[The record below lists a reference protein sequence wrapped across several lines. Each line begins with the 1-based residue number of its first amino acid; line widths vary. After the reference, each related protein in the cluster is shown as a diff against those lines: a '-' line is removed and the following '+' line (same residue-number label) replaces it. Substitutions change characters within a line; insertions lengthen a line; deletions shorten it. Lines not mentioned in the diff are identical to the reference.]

1 MHIEAFHIDGFG
13 IYHDTGLNDLP
24 PGLLLLTGENESG
37 KTTLLEFFRFMF
49 FGPERR
55 SSERNDYQPLVGK
68 ERGGRLVLVSRDGR
82 RLVVERRE
90 KKLMVSENGSP
101 LPPDT
106 FTARLGGVDR
116 ETFRAIFAV
125 DLKDLQGLR
134 VVDTQQVRS
143 LIFGPGGGA
152 GAAAVPRVLQRL
164 EQELESLLKPRKG
177 GRLNEIFARLQ
188 EIRRELRELEGEA
201 ARFAEL
207 QGEREALEARLQ
219 ERKEEARRLEA
230 RLARL
235 KQLAQAREPWVTLVT
250 ARQRLEELAE
260 VADFPPEGLAEKQRL
275 TQKAGELQEEREKLQ
290 TEANRLTQELRGLA
304 PDVRLLAHRREIEAL
319 LAEEK
324 RFEEV
329 LEREPEGHRALEQ
342 AEADVQRRLKELGPE
357 WDESR
362 LARMDTSLTLR
373 HEVLEFGRRLA
384 ATERRLEDLRS
395 RERTLAES
403 LAAAEREA
411 EAARARLEA
420 TPRPGKDPAVLQ
432 GRRTLLRRL
441 IPLLSRRDLT
451 TVRLEERR
459 RTVADLMS
467 RLDRLDEPPEA
478 LSRAIPRWLVALPA
492 LVAALVAGGV
502 ALWLGYFRLAGEA
515 WLWLPVAG
523 LLLFGGLVS
532 LGLGAGRRH
541 LRRRE
546 ARAGQR
552 REEERQ
558 ALLQQLH
565 GESEEMTR
573 LETEAT
579 RLHAEVSALAQE
591 LGEEPLAGVPAA
603 EAALAE
609 VEKALEDW
617 RLWQTREQECLT
629 AQDRFAAEHKRWQ
642 QAREERERA
651 EQELEQVQGEWAI
664 WVQEQGF
671 PAAMRP
677 ENLEVVLQMVEAART
692 AVAQRDRVREQ
703 HRRTLEVLTE
713 IRSRLAQVLASVGR
727 EAQSREAG
735 PADLRLVHRDLEEAQ
750 KQAKRQEELQGR
762 LADVQG
768 RIAYLEDKEAAL
780 TEELGELFRQ
790 AGAAD
795 EADFERRAARHQ
807 EWQGWR
813 QQHDQSLL
821 KLTTIAGAESLREDL
836 EAELAASDPV
846 ALAQEEGDLRHRL
859 AGLTETIS
867 EEERKVGSL
876 TLELEQL
883 AAERRLGEL
892 LQERADLEEQAARL
906 SRRYVTVAL
915 SRQLIEAARQ
925 VYEREHQPRVIA
937 EADRFLKLMTYNR
950 YRLFAPVGEG
960 GVRLEDAAHRHK
972 EEVQWSAGLADQ
984 VYLAVRLGMAR
995 EFGRHREPLPLI
1007 LDDVLVKFDPR
1018 RRRGAARVIVEC
1030 AREEQVLF
1038 FTCHP
1043 EYEELFREVAGEG
1056 NFQGVSLR
1064 HLHLVSG
1071 KMAWV
1076 S

>member
-13 IYHDTGLNDLP
+13 IYHDTGLTGLP

-55 SSERNDYQPLVGK
+55 SADRNDYQPLVGK
-68 ERGGRLVLVSRDGR
+68 ERGGRLVLISRDGR

-106 FTARLGGVDR
+106 LAARLGGVDR

-134 VVDTQQVRS
+134 VVDSQQVRS

-152 GAAAVPRVLQRL
+152 GAAAVPRVLKSL
-164 EQELESLLKPRKG
+164 DQELGALLKLRSG
-177 GRLNEIFARLQ
+177 GRLNEISSRLQ
-188 EIRRELRELEGEA
+188 EISRELRELESEA

-207 QGEREALEARLQ
+207 QAARETLEERLQ
-219 ERKEEARRLEA
+219 ERKREARRLEA
-230 RLARL
+230 RLARVQ
-235 KQLAQAREPWVTLVT
+235 QLTQAREPWVTLGT

-260 VADFPPEGLAEKQRL
+260 VADFPPGGLAERQRL
-275 TQKAGELQEEREKLQ
+275 KHAAAELQEEKEQLQ
-290 TEANRLTQELRGLA
+290 AEA
-304 PDVRLLAHRREIEAL
+304 DLLARELEGISPDAGLLAQRQEIETL

-329 LEREPEGHRALEQ
+329 LAREPEERRALEQ
-342 AEADVQRRLKELGPE
+342 AQADVQRRLLELGPE

-362 LARMDTSLTLR
+362 LARLNTSLTLR
-373 HEVLEFGRRLA
+373 HEVLEFGRRLTA
-384 ATERRLEDLRS
+384 AEHRHEDLLS
-395 RERTLAES
+395 RERTWAES
-403 LAAAEREA
+403 ADAAEREA
-411 EAARARLEA
+411 QAAQARLEA
-420 TPRPGKDPAVLQ
+420 TPQPREDLAVLQ

-441 IPLLSRRDLT
+441 IPLLGRRDLT

-459 RTVADLMS
+459 RTVADLKA
-467 RLDRLDEPPEA
+467 RLDRLDEPPEG
-478 LSRAIPRWLVALPA
+478 LSQAIPRWLVALPA
-492 LVAALVAGGV
+492 LLAAPVSGGI
-502 ALWLGYFRLAGEA
+502 ALWLGYFRPAGEV
-515 WLWLPVAG
+515 WLWLPVVG

-532 LGLGAGRRH
+532 LGLGIGRRH

-546 ARAGQR
+546 AQAGQR

-558 ALLQQLH
+558 TLRQRLH
-565 GESEEMTR
+565 GESEETAR
-573 LETEAT
+573 LEEEAA
-579 RLHAEVSALAQE
+579 RLNAEVSALARE
-591 LGEEPLAGVPAA
+591 LGEEPLAGAAEA

-617 RLWQTREQECLT
+617 RLWQAREQECLT
-629 AQDRFAAEHKRWQ
+629 AQDRFAAAYKRRQ
-642 QAREERERA
+642 QAREEREKAR
-651 EQELEQVQGEWAI
+651 QELEQIRGEWAI
-664 WVQEQGF
+664 WVQDHGF

-692 AVAQRDRVREQ
+692 AVAQRDRAREQ
-703 HRRTLEVLTE
+703 HRRTLEVLTA
-713 IRSRLAQVLASVGR
+713 IRSRLAQLLNRLGR
-727 EAQSREAG
+727 QPQDPEPG
-735 PADLRLVHRDLEEAQ
+735 VADLRLLRRHLEEAVQ
-750 KQAKRQEELQGR
+750 QAQRQQELRGR
-762 LADVQG
+762 LADLQI
-768 RIAYLEDKEAAL
+768 RLSRLEERESAL
-780 TEELGELFRQ
+780 QEEVRELFRQ

-807 EWQGWR
+807 EWQEWR
-813 QQHDQSLL
+813 QQYDQSLL
-821 KLTTIAGAESLREDL
+821 KLTTIAGAESLREEL
-836 EAELAASDPV
+836 EAELAATDPV
-846 ALAQEEGDLRHRL
+846 ALAQEEGELDRRL
-859 AGLTETIS
+859 TELTETIS

-876 TLELEQL
+876 TRELEQL

-892 LQERADLEEQAARL
+892 LQERAGLEEQAARL
-906 SRRYVTVAL
+906 SRRYVILAL
-915 SRQLIEAARQ
+915 SRHLIEAARQ

-937 EADRFLKLMTYNR
+937 EADRFLKLMTHNR
-950 YRLFAPVGEG
+950 YRLFAPVGDG

-995 EFGRHREPLPLI
+995 EFGRHSEPLPLI

-1018 RRRGAARVIVEC
+1018 RRQGAARVILEC
-1030 AREEQVLF
+1030 AREQQVLF
-1038 FTCHP
+1038 FSNHP
-1043 EYEELFREVAGEG
+1043 EMVQIFRDAAQEPA
-1056 NFQGVSLR
+1056 FQGVPLR
-1064 HLHLVSG
+1064 YLQLEAG
-1071 KMAWV
+1071 RLAWV
-1076 S
+1076 H

>member
-13 IYHDTGLNDLP
+13 IYHDTGLTGLP

-55 SSERNDYQPLVGK
+55 SAERNDYQPLVGK

-106 FTARLGGVDR
+106 LTARLGGVDR

-152 GAAAVPRVLQRL
+152 GAAAVPRVLKSL
-164 EQELESLLKPRKG
+164 DQELGTLLKPRSG
-177 GRLNEIFARLQ
+177 GRLNDIFSRLQ
-188 EIRRELRELEGEA
+188 EISRELRELEGEA

-207 QGEREALEARLQ
+207 QADREDLEARLQ
-219 ERKEEARRLEA
+219 ERKREARRLEA
-230 RLARL
+230 RLARVR
-235 KQLAQAREPWVTLVT
+235 QLAQAREPWVTLVT
-250 ARQRLEELAE
+250 ARQRLKELEE
-260 VADFPPEGLAEKQRL
+260 VADFPPGGLAERQRL
-275 TQKAGELQEEREKLQ
+275 KQAAAELQEEKEQLQ
-290 TEANRLTQELRGLA
+290 AEA
-304 PDVRLLAHRREIEAL
+304 DLLARELEGISPDAGLLAQRQEIETL

-324 RFEEV
+324 RLEEV
-329 LEREPEGHRALEQ
+329 VAREPEERHALEQ
-342 AEADVQRRLKELGPE
+342 AEAEVQRRLMELGPE

-362 LARMDTSLTLR
+362 LARLDTSLTLR
-373 HEVLEFGRRLA
+373 HEVLEFGRRLTA
-384 ATERRLEDLRS
+384 AEHRHEDLRS
-395 RERTLAES
+395 RERTWAES
-403 LAAAEREA
+403 VDAAEREA
-411 EAARARLEA
+411 EAAQARLEA
-420 TPRPGKDPAVLQ
+420 TPRPGEDLAVLQ

-459 RTVADLMS
+459 RTLADLTT

-478 LSRAIPRWLVALPA
+478 LSQAIPRWLVALPA
-492 LVAALVAGGV
+492 LLAALVSGGM
-502 ALWLGYFRLAGEA
+502 ALWLGYFRPAREA
-515 WLWLPVAG
+515 WVWLPAAG

-546 ARAGQR
+546 AQAGQR

-558 ALLQQLH
+558 ALLQQIQR
-565 GESEEMTR
+565 ESEEMAR
-573 LETEAT
+573 LEEEAA
-579 RLHAEVSALAQE
+579 RLHAEVSALARE
-591 LGEEPLAGVPAA
+591 IGGGLTEDAEA

-617 RLWQTREQECLT
+617 RLWQAREQESLT
-629 AQDRFAAEHKRWQ
+629 AQHRLHATRERRQ
-642 QAREERERA
+642 QAREEREKA
-651 EQELEQVQGEWAI
+651 WQELEQVQREWAA
-664 WVQEQGF
+664 WVQKQGF

-692 AVAQRDRVREQ
+692 AVAQRDRAREQ
-703 HRRTLEVLTE
+703 HRRTREVLTE
-713 IRSRLAQVLASVGR
+713 IRSRLAQVLARWGR
-727 EAQSREAG
+727 KPQDPEPGVAE
-735 PADLRLVHRDLEEAQ
+735 LRLLRRHLDEAAQ
-750 KQAKRQEELQGR
+750 QAQRQQELRGR
-762 LADVQG
+762 LADLQV
-768 RIAYLEDKEAAL
+768 RLSRLEEREGAL
-780 TEELGELFRQ
+780 REEVRELFRQ

-807 EWQGWR
+807 EWQEWR
-813 QQHDQSLL
+813 QQYDQSLL
-821 KLTTIAGAESLREDL
+821 TLTTIAGAESLRKEL
-836 EAELAASDPV
+836 EAELAATDPV
-846 ALAQEEGDLRHRL
+846 ALAQEEGELDRRL
-859 AGLTETIS
+859 TELTETIS

-892 LQERADLEEQAARL
+892 LQERAGLEEQAARL
-906 SRRYVTVAL
+906 SRRYVTLAL
-915 SRQLIEAARQ
+915 SRHLIEAARQ

-937 EADRFLKLMTYNR
+937 EADRFLKLMTHNR
-950 YRLFAPVGEG
+950 YRLFAPVGDG

-995 EFGRHREPLPLI
+995 EFGRHSEPLPLI

-1018 RRRGAARVIVEC
+1018 RRQGAARVILEC
-1030 AREEQVLF
+1030 AREQQVLF
-1038 FTCHP
+1038 FSNHP
-1043 EYEELFREVAGEG
+1043 EMAKIFGEAAREPAFQEVPLRYLYLEAG
-1056 NFQGVSLR
+1056 R
-1064 HLHLVSG
+1064 
-1071 KMAWV
+1071 MAWV
-1076 S
+1076 H